1 MSGFNQHDIRR
12 ELITV
17 EEKLFQIRESFVL
30 YAGKENVQEVRE
42 IDATLKKV
50 QSLQKK
56 IQKWFA

>member
-30 YAGKENVQEVRE
+30 YAGEENVQEVRD

-56 IQKWFA
+56 MQKWFA